1 MMVAQGAA
9 SGGTKVSPMWL
20 TMVYLIQTVAELCL
34 SPVGLS
40 VTTKLAPAK
49 YGSQMM
55 GLFFLAVTAGDCIAA
70 IIQLVVGDAFLSE
83 TAFAIQGAV
92 ALLAG
97 VAFVMY
103 RRNVIKLM
111 GDVH

>member
-1 MMVAQGAA
+1 
-9 SGGTKVSPMWL
+9 
-20 TMVYLIQTVAELCL
+20 MVYLIQTVGELTL

-55 GLFFLAVTAGDCIAA
+55 GLWFLAVTAGDCVAA
-70 IIQLVVGDAFLSE
+70 IMQLLVGDATGS
-83 TAFAIQGAV
+83 TWYFASQGVLAV
-92 ALLAG
+92 IAGIALT
-97 VAFVMY
+97 MY
-103 RRNVIKLM
+103 RRNVVRMM